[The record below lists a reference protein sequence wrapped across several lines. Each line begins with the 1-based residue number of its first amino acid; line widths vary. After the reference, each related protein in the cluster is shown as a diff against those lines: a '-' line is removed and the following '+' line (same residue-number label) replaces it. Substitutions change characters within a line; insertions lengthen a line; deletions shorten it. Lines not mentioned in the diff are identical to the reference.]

1 MEWEREG
8 GATWSSPD
16 NAPAS
21 FFQLAIWVRF
31 AVSFFGILSMVML
44 LTLVTR
50 SCASN
55 TLAGVQYASFLS
67 ILDFGDTVSGL
78 ATTPIASALGVRY
91 GDFEPLSGMLYI
103 GAACKAAVCL
113 FIPLLAVH
121 DDDNDKMEEVE
132 PA

>member
-121 DDDNDKMEEVE
+121 DDDRMEEDE
-132 PA
+132 SR